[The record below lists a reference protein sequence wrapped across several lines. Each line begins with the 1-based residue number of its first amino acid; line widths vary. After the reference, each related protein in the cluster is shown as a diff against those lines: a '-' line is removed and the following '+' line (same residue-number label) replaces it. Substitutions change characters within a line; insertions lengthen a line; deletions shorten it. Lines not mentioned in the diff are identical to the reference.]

1 MVLFFYTK
9 YIKIQNNFKIL
20 VEMLIDVC
28 YYLNIEINKRGWFK
42 MKLTL
47 NQLKVASELFPN
59 LTILEFVEL
68 VKKINNK

>member
-1 MVLFFYTK
+1 
-9 YIKIQNNFKIL
+9 
-20 VEMLIDVC
+20 
-28 YYLNIEINKRGWFK
+28 

-68 VKKINNK
+68 VKKN

>member
-1 MVLFFYTK
+1 
-9 YIKIQNNFKIL
+9 
-20 VEMLIDVC
+20 
-28 YYLNIEINKRGWFK
+28 

>member
-1 MVLFFYTK
+1 
-9 YIKIQNNFKIL
+9 
-20 VEMLIDVC
+20 
-28 YYLNIEINKRGWFK
+28 

-47 NQLKVASELFPN
+47 NQLKVVSEIFPN

>member
-1 MVLFFYTK
+1 
-9 YIKIQNNFKIL
+9 
-20 VEMLIDVC
+20 
-28 YYLNIEINKRGWFK
+28 

-59 LTILEFVEL
+59 LTLIEFVEL

>member
-1 MVLFFYTK
+1 
-9 YIKIQNNFKIL
+9 
-20 VEMLIDVC
+20 
-28 YYLNIEINKRGWFK
+28 

-47 NQLKVASELFPN
+47 NQLKVISELFPN

>member
-1 MVLFFYTK
+1 
-9 YIKIQNNFKIL
+9 
-20 VEMLIDVC
+20 
-28 YYLNIEINKRGWFK
+28 

-47 NQLKVASELFPN
+47 NQLKVISELFPT